1 MKHFDEFQLHED
13 YNILNVWIRRTH
25 SCVVAVVGILYI
37 THINKYWIIMKAKNC
52 QYRDL
57 YLDWFDCSSK
67 DLCFELLQG
76 FISYLDKLQNEHD
89 LSCTLMTWI
98 KLFTRVM
105 TTKCT
110 SDGPTNILI

>member
-1 MKHFDEFQLHED
+1 
-13 YNILNVWIRRTH
+13 
-25 SCVVAVVGILYI
+25 
-37 THINKYWIIMKAKNC
+37 MKAKNC

-76 FISYLDKLQNEHD
+76 FISYLDKLQNKHE
-89 LSCTLMTWI
+89 LSLHVMTWI